1 MASTK
6 SLRAFSRNAFEL
18 FYKLKTITI
27 LYLAFIKQ
35 TLKKFNQIIIS
46 SFKQFPYLFGRRLIC
61 SSSNSLI
68 ASLIFDSIC
77 PFVMYILFNKKEMSY
92 IIMLKYASVKSHYYF
107 STNFHYCFN
116 LFYIKILT
124 EIKSIIVTVGVK
136 PRYFYVSH
144 LTFFVTKP
152 LYVVFNSTFYRLNQY
167 ASSELLPPHGSSG
180 QH

>member
-1 MASTK
+1 
-6 SLRAFSRNAFEL
+6 
-18 FYKLKTITI
+18 
-27 LYLAFIKQ
+27 
-35 TLKKFNQIIIS
+35 
-46 SFKQFPYLFGRRLIC
+46 
-61 SSSNSLI
+61 
-68 ASLIFDSIC
+68 
-77 PFVMYILFNKKEMSY
+77 MSY

-167 ASSELLPPHGSSG
+167 ASSELLPPHGMFVETYL
-180 QH
+180 QVEWI